1 MSPQQKIFYLMYYI
15 VIIFLHLHIWSTLL
29 LHLLIFDR
37 LYIITVVAVVLQSLG
52 HVQLFAI
59 P

>member
-1 MSPQQKIFYLMYYI
+1 MYYI

-29 LHLLIFDR
+29 HLLIFGR
-37 LYIITVVAVVLQSLG
+37 LYIITVVAVVVQSLG